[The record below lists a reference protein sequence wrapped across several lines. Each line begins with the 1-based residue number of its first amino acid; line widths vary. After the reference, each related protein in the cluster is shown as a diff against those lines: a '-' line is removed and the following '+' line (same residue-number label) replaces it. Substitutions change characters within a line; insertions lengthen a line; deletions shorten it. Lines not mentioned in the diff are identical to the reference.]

1 MLELSRTWKER
12 SPATDALISEF
23 HPLSMDDIKQAGDLE
38 AYMLQSIR
46 GSMNRV
52 HLIVRNKIAALNPP
66 PEDSICESCHVKG
79 WLQKDFRTSKV
90 DGANAAI
97 WVCTNCADVSA
108 RPQPKTTDDKGLQRP
123 KTKVPTLDD
132 NPKLMDPMSDVLER
146 GVGVVK
152 KTGSMSPFGFLET
165 FASSRMLQTFKTPR
179 LELGF
184 DEARKAILAAPPEVT
199 RYALAWLGY
208 ITLEGVRYE
217 TIFVGGGERGEAQ
230 GATMGRGTSST
241 CPTSITN
248 QSATQ

>member
-132 NPKLMDPMSDVLER
+132 NPKLMDLMSDVLER

-152 KTGSMSPFGFLET
+152 KTGSSRRRGRCRPSG
-165 FASSRMLQTFKTPR
+165 SSRRSRRRGCSRRSRPPVSNWVSTKPGRLSWPPHPR
-179 LELGF
+179 
-184 DEARKAILAAPPEVT
+184 
-199 RYALAWLGY
+199 
-208 ITLEGVRYE
+208 
-217 TIFVGGGERGEAQ
+217 
-230 GATMGRGTSST
+230 
-241 CPTSITN
+241 
-248 QSATQ
+248 